1 LTHGPTFSEATDLQG
16 RYRPF
21 QVNVND
27 RGGET
32 NTNLAS
38 NLQSH
43 TQLNEPISRDFSHLE
58 VETRMRAPIKLIRRR
73 NGQETTIETAEE
85 ASTDEVT
92 HDKGPPAARPTQRG
106 RGHHF
111 ELKVVRNKNGP
122 ICRDFPHLQV
132 EARFGLQQQA
142 KENKVAKKKELKK
155 AKKIQPT
162 KTLCCSGT
170 H

>member
-1 LTHGPTFSEATDLQG
+1 VLPLHQQFRDGLGRLLTHGPTLSEATDLQG

-21 QVNVND
+21 QVNVNER
-27 RGGET
+27 RGKTYANPAPG
-32 NTNLAS
+32 
-38 NLQSH
+38 LQGSRK
-43 TQLNEPISRDFSHLE
+43 QNE
-58 VETRMRAPIKLIRRR
+58 
-73 NGQETTIETAEE
+73 
-85 ASTDEVT
+85 
-92 HDKGPPAARPTQRG
+92 
-106 RGHHF
+106 
-111 ELKVVRNKNGP
+111 P

-132 EARFGLQQQA
+132 EARFSLQRPA